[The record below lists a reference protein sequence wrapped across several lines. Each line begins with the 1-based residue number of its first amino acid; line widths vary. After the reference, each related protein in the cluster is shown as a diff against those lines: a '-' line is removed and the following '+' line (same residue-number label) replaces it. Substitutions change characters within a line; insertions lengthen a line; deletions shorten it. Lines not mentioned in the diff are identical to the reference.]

1 MTEYEK
7 ISVRQATVSSY
18 LSLHYDVDLEN
29 DALKKRKGAI
39 SQKQSAVYGDHLEWF
54 TLDLAG
60 LSAEDL
66 EAQFAKDD
74 GGLRRYKAFLEE
86 VRRQRPH
93 NLEK

>member
-1 MTEYEK
+1 M
-7 ISVRQATVSSY
+7 RRATVSSY

-29 DALKKRKGAI
+29 DALKKRKGAL

-54 TLDLAG
+54 SLDVAEMSEDELA
-60 LSAEDL
+60 
-66 EAQFAKDD
+66 AQYEKDA
-74 GGLRRYKAFLEE
+74 GGLTKYKAFLDE